1 MSAQNPIFLKHAA
14 MSVSESFDL
23 LAHDT
28 DGNTQR
34 RINGRL
40 LFGPFELTA
49 SEIGYVS
56 DNVSKALSVWLTA
69 SGYDR
74 VTFVCIWIK
83 EAAHAVVQVHGIDKD
98 GSTVLF
104 AGRVY

>member
-1 MSAQNPIFLKHAA
+1 MTAQNPIFLKHAA
-14 MSVSESFDL
+14 MSVSESFDI

-40 LFGPFELTA
+40 WFGPFELTA

-69 SGYDR
+69 SGYER
-74 VTFVCIWIK
+74 VTFVCMWKK
-83 EAAHAVVQVHGIDKD
+83 EAAHAVVQVHGINSE

-104 AGRVY
+104 AGRV